1 MTIASTGEDIL
12 ITDLRTPSRPD
23 IRARAIALAN
33 DNAELQASAWPMV
46 TFVGAVLL
54 SLALLAVVAG

>member
-1 MTIASTGEDIL
+1 M

-23 IRARAIALAN
+23 IRVRAVAIQDDSAQL
-33 DNAELQASAWPMV
+33 EASAWPMV